1 MFNQYSYKQKLTVLL
16 VVFFMLS
23 IAAYKRSFSQLLHT
37 YDQYIQLKEQ
47 ISDFNSKSKQL
58 ENLNRDVALMNRV
71 IGKGGES
78 KETIQQEIMH
88 FVSEKHPGVSINE
101 LQPIHVFQDDNYV
114 VITNQ
119 LDVTGNANQLLKLA
133 YDFEKEFT
141 LSRVVSMKYYTTKKN
156 NKADILHLKLIF
168 HNYESIQ

>member
-1 MFNQYSYKQKLTVLL
+1 MFNQYTYKQKFTALL
-16 VVFFMLS
+16 VVFVMLS
-23 IAAYKRSFSQLLHT
+23 IAAYKRSFSQLFQT
-37 YDQYIQLKEQ
+37 YKQYGQLKEQ
-47 ISDFNSKSKQL
+47 INDFNGKSRQL
-58 ENLNRDVALMNRV
+58 ETLNRDVTLMNKV

-88 FVSEKHPGVSINE
+88 FVSENHPGVSINE
-101 LQPIHVFQDDNYV
+101 LQPIHIFQDENYV

-133 YDFEKEFT
+133 YDFEKQFT
-141 LSRVVSMKYYTTKKN
+141 LSRIVSMKYYTTKKN